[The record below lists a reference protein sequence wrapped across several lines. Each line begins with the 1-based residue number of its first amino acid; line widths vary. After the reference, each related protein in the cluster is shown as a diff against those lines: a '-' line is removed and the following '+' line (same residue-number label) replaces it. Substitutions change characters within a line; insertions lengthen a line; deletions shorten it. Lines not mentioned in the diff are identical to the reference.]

1 VIELEVNGE
10 VTQLNEGASLHDLV
24 IKLDIVGQRIAIEVN
39 QEIVPRSQHA
49 LYQLNAGDK
58 VEVVRAIGGG

>member
-1 VIELEVNGE
+1 MELEVNGE
-10 VTQLNEGASLHDLV
+10 VTQLAEGASLHDLV

-49 LYQLNAGDK
+49 LHQLNAGDK
-58 VEVVRAIGGG
+58 VEVVHAIGGG

>member
-1 VIELEVNGE
+1 MELEVNGE
-10 VTQLNEGASLHDLV
+10 VTQLAEGASLHDLV

-49 LYQLNAGDK
+49 LHRLNAGDK
-58 VEVVRAIGGG
+58 VEVVHAIGGG

>member
-1 VIELEVNGE
+1 MELEVNGE
-10 VTQLNEGASLHDLV
+10 VTQLTEGASLHDLV

-58 VEVVRAIGGG
+58 VEVVHAIGGG

>member
-1 VIELEVNGE
+1 MELEVNGE
-10 VTQLNEGASLHDLV
+10 MTQLAEGASLHDLV

-49 LYQLNAGDK
+49 LHQLNAGDK
-58 VEVVRAIGGG
+58 VEVVHAIGGG

>member
-1 VIELEVNGE
+1 MELEVNGE
-10 VTQLNEGASLHDLV
+10 VTQLTEGASLHDLV

-49 LYQLNAGDK
+49 LHRLNAGDK
-58 VEVVRAIGGG
+58 VEVVHAIGGG

>member
-1 VIELEVNGE
+1 MKLEVNGE
-10 VTQLNEGASLHDLV
+10 ITQLNEGASLHDLV

-49 LYQLNAGDK
+49 LHKLNAGDK

>member
-1 VIELEVNGE
+1 MELEVNGE
-10 VTQLNEGASLHDLV
+10 VTQLAEGASLHDLV

-49 LYQLNAGDK
+49 LHQLSAGDK
-58 VEVVRAIGGG
+58 VEVVHAIGGG